1 MSTCLDDLNATLAD
15 IATALDA
22 ALPDTGWLSWSA
34 PVVSQPGTISID
46 EIRLADYRVQ
56 GGMLDARL
64 NLLFDGA
71 GTGSNNIILAG
82 LPVQPANND
91 QGQVLG
97 LGFLNFAGTSYG
109 AIAVP
114 DGSDGVLFIFAGSGG
129 VIGTNPNVALAAGD
143 SLYLSLRYR
152 VEVA

>member
-1 MSTCLDDLNATLAD
+1 MTTCLDELNATLAD
-15 IATALDA
+15 IATALGSA
-22 ALPDTGWLSWSA
+22 IPDTGWLTWSA

-71 GTGSNNIILAG
+71 GTGGNNIILSG

-97 LGFLNFAGTSYG
+97 LGFINFGGTSYG
-109 AIAVP
+109 AIAAP
-114 DGSDGVLFIFAGSGG
+114 DGSGGVLFIYSGGGG
-129 VIGTNPNVALAAGD
+129 VIGTNPNVAIAAGD
-143 SLYLSLRYR
+143 SLYLTLRYR
-152 VEVA
+152 AEVV